1 MIELNCKTTTNY
13 NKVWGWLKTQVIIGL
28 STNSSYMLSLF
39 YSQKNGNILFTQRG
53 FSHPYSYTTK
63 EDFVKCCKSD
73 ALEFI
78 VPNKTH
84 TKEK

>member
-39 YSQKNGNILFTQRG
+39 YSQKMEIFYLHNVDFHIHIATLQRKIL
-53 FSHPYSYTTK
+53 
-63 EDFVKCCKSD
+63 
-73 ALEFI
+73 
-78 VPNKTH
+78 
-84 TKEK
+84 

>member
-39 YSQKNGNILFTQRG
+39 YNKFEKQGRTCGQIRRQNHQPDTRHVRACHAQRPG
-53 FSHPYSYTTK
+53 
-63 EDFVKCCKSD
+63 
-73 ALEFI
+73 LEA
-78 VPNKTH
+78 
-84 TKEK
+84 